1 LRFRHLISAYIKV
14 NSQLGEANFHEMYQN
29 HRNGGMMEFQKKQD
43 AMRSLM
49 AAHRLDALLLRRVSS
64 FAWAT
69 CGAASYVNTAATEGA
84 AALLVTRSDLH
95 LITDNIEATRL
106 EQEEKLKEQGWQFHV
121 HLWHEMQD
129 IVGRLTGGL
138 RLGADGP
145 YPAALDLSGEMSILR
160 ARLTAE
166 EGERFRELGRNCAA
180 AMDAAARGVQPGQSE
195 YEIAA
200 LLAGEAFR
208 RGAQPV
214 VNLIATDER
223 IFNFRHPLP
232 THKRLERYAMLV
244 LCGRQRGLVCS
255 ITRLVHFGQLPDEVR
270 QKAQAVAQ
278 VDAAFIAG
286 SRPGRTLGDVLQDAI
301 RAYAHTGFAEEWNL
315 HHQGGL
321 AGYEPREVIA
331 TPGSA
336 LPVTAGNALAW
347 NPSITGAKSEDTIL
361 VGEQENEIL
370 TIIPGWP
377 EEPAVV
383 DGRETF
389 RPAILEIT

>member
-1 LRFRHLISAYIKV
+1 
-14 NSQLGEANFHEMYQN
+14 
-29 HRNGGMMEFQKKQD
+29 MEFQKKQD